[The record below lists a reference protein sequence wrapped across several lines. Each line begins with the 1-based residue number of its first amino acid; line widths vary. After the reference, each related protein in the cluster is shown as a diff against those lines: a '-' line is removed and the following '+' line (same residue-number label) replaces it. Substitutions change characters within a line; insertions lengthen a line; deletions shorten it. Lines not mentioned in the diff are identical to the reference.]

1 LKALYVAPE
10 LLKPNGVN
18 KYTYTQK
25 VDIYSLGIVFYE
37 MCFTFETNM
46 ERVLVLQ
53 NLRKPEIQFPNDI
66 DFTAF
71 TDQTGLIKKMLNH
84 DPNQRP
90 SAKQLL
96 RNECVPRNSNEIALD
111 ELLRYSLSNKNSSNY
126 SKILK
131 TLFEQNTTKSEN
143 FSYDIQNCKQAISF
157 KYLQIREHV
166 YNVISKLFQKSGG
179 YMLSYPLL
187 MPYCG
192 ELGQDFHKAFLL
204 IDSSGLVLTLPYN
217 HRLQFARYVAR
228 SEYNNIKR

>member
-1 LKALYVAPE
+1 VAPE
-10 LLKPNGVN
+10 LLKPNGIN

-37 MCFTFETNM
+37 MCFPFQTNM

-53 NLRKPEIQFPNDI
+53 NLRKPEIQFPSDL
-66 DFTAF
+66 DFTNF
-71 TDQTGLIKKMLNH
+71 LKQCGLIKKMLNH

-90 SAKQLL
+90 SAKELL
-96 RNECVPRNSNEIALD
+96 RNESVPRNSNEIALD
-111 ELLRYSLSNKNSSNY
+111 ELLKYSLSNKNSSSF

-131 TLFEQNTTKSEN
+131 ALFEQNNSKIEN
-143 FSYDIQNCKQAISF
+143 YSYDIQSCKQTTSF
-157 KYLQIREHV
+157 KYLQLREHV
-166 YNVISKLFQKSGG
+166 YNVCSKLFQKSGA

-187 MPYCG
+187 MPQSY
-192 ELGQDFHKAFLL
+192 EFYQDFNKSFQL

-228 SEYNNIKR
+228 SGYTNIKR